1 MNVGAIFARWVPEQP
16 EKPALIF
23 EGKEISYRQLE
34 ELTNQMANGLVEF
47 GLKKG
52 DTVAID
58 LPSSPELVLSYLGTM
73 KAGMIANVINVLL
86 KADEISYIVKDA
98 AAKVIL
104 THADNVPTIRQIRG
118 NLPALEQVLITG
130 TGGPTDHPHVDEFLA
145 FDPWLSKGSK
155 GFKPVDCERGDVA
168 NLLYTSGTTGFP
180 KGVMLTHLNVWDN
193 AENFAKIHYQPKDRL
208 MVAAPLFHCWG
219 LINGVLAMLYAGG
232 TVIIEQRF
240 IIEKVLA
247 DIERYRPTLF
257 QGVPTMYNYL
267 CKSPDMKKR
276 DVSSLRFVLSAA
288 APMPVE
294 LIRTLQEEYHIQYAE
309 AYGLTEVSPVITTA
323 PYTKTRPGSCGYAMG
338 DTELRVVNE
347 KGEEVPRGTPGELW
361 CRGTAVMKGYLNKP
375 EATREV
381 IGPDG
386 WFHTGDIVT
395 MDPDGYVYI
404 VDRTKDM
411 INFGGF
417 KVYPREVE
425 EVLHTHPKIRDAAVV
440 GVKDEVKSELVKA
453 FIVVKEGEKVTEEE
467 ISRFCREKMASY
479 KIPRVVEFV
488 DQIPRSASGKTLR
501 RILREKQVE
510 SNR

>member
-1 MNVGAIFARWVPEQP
+1 VNVGTIFEKWVREQP
-16 EKPALIF
+16 DKPALIF
-23 EGKEISYRQLE
+23 EGQEVSYRQLE
-34 ELTNQMANGLVEF
+34 EKTNQVANGLVNF

-58 LPSSPELVLSYLGTM
+58 LPSSPELVFSYLGSM
-73 KAGMIANVINVLL
+73 KAGMVANVINVLL
-86 KADEISYIVKDA
+86 KADEISYILKDA
-98 AAKVIL
+98 SAKVIV
-104 THADNVPTIRQIRG
+104 THADNISTIHQIKEH
-118 NLPALEQVLITG
+118 LPALEQVLITG
-130 TGGPTDHPHVDEFLA
+130 TSEAQGFLA
-145 FDPWLSKGSK
+145 FDPWLSKNSRE
-155 GFKPVDCERGDVA
+155 FKPLDCDRGDVA

-180 KGVMLTHLNVWDN
+180 KGVMLTHLNIWDN
-193 AENFAKIHYQPKDRL
+193 AENFANIHYQRDDRL

-232 TVIIEQRF
+232 TVVIEQRF
-240 IIEKVLA
+240 ITEKVLA
-247 DIERYRPTLF
+247 DIEKYRPTIF
-257 QGVPTMYNYL
+257 QGVPTMYNYM

-276 DVSSLRFVLSAA
+276 DISSLRFVLSAA

-294 LIRTLQEEYHIQYAE
+294 LIRTLKEEYHIEYAE

-338 DTELRVVNE
+338 DTQFRVVNE
-347 KGEEVPRGTPGELW
+347 KGEDVPLGEPGELL

-375 EATREV
+375 EATRAV
-381 IGPDG
+381 IDEEG

-395 MDPDGYVYI
+395 MDKDGYVYI

-425 EVLHTHPKIRDAAVV
+425 EVLHKHPKVRDAAVV
-440 GVKDEVKSELVKA
+440 GIKDEVKSELVKA
-453 FIVVKEGEKVTEEE
+453 FIVPKGGEKLTEEE
-467 ISRFCREKMASY
+467 IIQFCREKIASY

-501 RILREKQVE
+501 RILREKK
-510 SNR
+510 

>member
-1 MNVGAIFARWVPEQP
+1 VNTGTIFEKWLSVQP
-16 EKPALIF
+16 DKPALIF
-23 EGKEISYRQLE
+23 EEREVSYRQLE
-34 ELTNQMANGLVEF
+34 DSTNQVANGLVEF
-47 GLKKG
+47 GFKKG
-52 DTVAID
+52 DVVSID
-58 LPSSPELVLSYLGTM
+58 LPSSLELVIAYLGTM
-73 KAGMIANVINVLL
+73 KAGMTANVINVLL

-98 AAKVIL
+98 VAKAIV
-104 THADNVPTIRQIRG
+104 TMADNIRTLHQIKG
-118 NLPALEQVLITG
+118 NLPVLEKVLITD
-130 TGGPTDHPHVDEFLA
+130 TGNFTGSPDLNGFLA
-145 FDPWLSKGSK
+145 FDAWLSRNSND
-155 GFKPVDCERGDVA
+155 FKSVDCDQKDVT

-193 AENFAKIHYQPKDRL
+193 AENFAKVHYQQSDRL

-219 LINGVLAMLYAGG
+219 LINGVIAALYAGG
-232 TVIIEQRF
+232 TIIIEQRF
-240 IIEKVLA
+240 LTEKVLA
-247 DIERYRPTLF
+247 DIERYRPTIF

-276 DVSSLRFVLSAA
+276 DISSLRFVLSAA

-294 LIRTLQEEYHIQYAE
+294 LIRTLKDEYHIEYAE

-338 DTELRVVNE
+338 DTEFRVVNE
-347 KGEEVPRGTPGELW
+347 KGEDVPLGEPGELL

-375 EATREV
+375 EATRAV
-381 IGPDG
+381 IDKEG

-395 MDPDGYVYI
+395 MDKDGYIFI

-425 EVLHTHPKIRDAAVV
+425 EVLHTYPKIRDAAVV

-453 FIVVKEGEKVTEEE
+453 FIVVKDGENVTEDE
-467 ISRFCREKMASY
+467 ISRYCREKMASY
-479 KIPRVVEFV
+479 KIPRIIEFV

-501 RILREKQVE
+501 RILREK
-510 SNR
+510 

>member
-1 MNVGAIFARWVPEQP
+1 MNVGAIFEKWVQEQP
-16 EKPALIF
+16 DKPALIF
-23 EGKEISYRQLE
+23 EGREISYLQLE
-34 ELTNQMANGLVEF
+34 DWTNQVANGLVNF

-58 LPSSPELVLSYLGTM
+58 LPSSPELVISYLGSM
-73 KAGMIANVINVLL
+73 KAGMVANVINVLL
-86 KADEISYIVKDA
+86 KADEISYILKDA
-98 AAKVIL
+98 TAKVMV
-104 THADNVPTIRQIRG
+104 THPDNIPTLHQIQDH
-118 NLPALEQVLITG
+118 LPALEQVLITG
-130 TGGPTDHPHVDEFLA
+130 TSETQGFLA
-145 FDPWLSKGSK
+145 FDTWLSKNSK
-155 GFKPVDCERGDVA
+155 EFKPLDCDRGDVA

-180 KGVMLTHLNVWDN
+180 KGVMLTHLNIWDN
-193 AENFAKIHYQPKDRL
+193 AENFAKIHYQPDDRL

-232 TVIIEQRF
+232 TVVIEPRF
-240 IIEKVLA
+240 ITEKVLA
-247 DIERYRPTLF
+247 DIEKYRPTIF

-276 DVSSLRFVLSAA
+276 DISSLRFVLSAA

-294 LIRTLQEEYHIQYAE
+294 LIRTLKEEYHIEYAE

-338 DTELRVVNE
+338 DTEFRVVNE
-347 KGEEVPRGTPGELW
+347 KGEDVPLGEPGELL

-375 EATREV
+375 EATRAV
-381 IGPDG
+381 IDEEG

-395 MDPDGYVYI
+395 MDKDGYVYI

-425 EVLHTHPKIRDAAVV
+425 EVLHKHPKVRDAAVV
-440 GVKDEVKSELVKA
+440 GIKDEVKGELVKA
-453 FIVVKEGEKVTEEE
+453 FIVPKEGEKLSPEE
-467 ISRFCREKMASY
+467 IIQFCRERIASY

-501 RILREKQVE
+501 RILREKK
-510 SNR
+510 